1 MKSKIVLALVLF
13 GVLVGPVPGVQK
25 PPNIVG
31 TWTGIMT
38 MADGGNNKLT
48 MEITTAEEG
57 YAGTIR
63 DDEGLMPEGTELEDI
78 ELAGEKLTF
87 NVTTPDL
94 APISFTFTVGLQSL
108 LGRWEDPSNQTN
120 GPVELKRW
128 K

>member
-1 MKSKIVLALVLF
+1 MVSRLCLAAVLISALI
-13 GVLVGPVPGVQK
+13 GPVSGVQK
-25 PPNIVG
+25 PPNITG

-48 MEITTAEEG
+48 MEITAAEEG

-63 DDEGLMPEGTELEDI
+63 DEEGLMPEGTELQDV

-87 NVTTPDL
+87 KITTPDL
-94 APISFTFTVGLQSL
+94 APFNFTFTIGLLSM
-108 LGRWEDPSNQTN
+108 LGRWEDPTNQTN